1 MKKIISSALLVTI
14 SVGIVSCNLLTVDE
28 EASEYPTTF
37 PTIEFSELDQMNQE
51 YQQANGGH
59 ICSTLNKFGFT
70 GYSEIF
76 FENGESPCADREV
89 VRVEL
94 EQTDTLITAAKTAL
108 LKNNTYTGVND
119 TSKLII
125 TELLPIRGCTICE
138 GPGLNNV
145 PIELKITF
153 AEQSIDSN
161 KVIGTDITVVI
172 DAEGVSRIWGNWYQ
186 DFEVPDFVNYGYE
199 EVQSGMTGW
208 EIDMRRYTGEE
219 AIYTVQQEDI
229 SGIPERVYLPIE
241 NESEQKLEIRTC
253 WAIPISYNESSDF
266 EGWMAYVDI
275 EEGFLVDMRAR

>member
-1 MKKIISSALLVTI
+1 M
-14 SVGIVSCNLLTVDE
+14 GIVSCNLLTVDE
-28 EASEYPTTF
+28 DASEYPTTF
-37 PTIEFSELDQMNQE
+37 SAIEFSELDQMNRE

-59 ICSTLNKFGFT
+59 ICSTLNKYGFT

-76 FENGESPCADREV
+76 FEDGESPCANREV

-108 LKNNTYTGVND
+108 LKNNIYTGVND

-153 AEQSIDSN
+153 AEQTIDSN

-199 EVQSGMTGW
+199 EVQSGMIGW

-229 SGIPERVYLPIE
+229 SGIPKRVYLPIE